1 MSKEAMKLALDALTF
16 CTSDSMAVE
25 ELIDDAIQALEEALK
40 YDMDTG
46 SKAASA
52 ALIEVTLEE
61 L

>member
-25 ELIDDAIQALEEALK
+25 ELIDDAIRALEEALK

-46 SKAASA
+46 RM
-52 ALIEVTLEE
+52 IEVQMEE